1 MCRSISV
8 FHSFVFSLMKR
19 RPPRSTLFPYT
30 TLFRSLFHS
39 GGKGSILSLQG
50 EVNMPTGNR
59 TQNLGSGVTT
69 FGIFAA
75 FGQRLP
81 RLAFLQVQGGAELPT
96 NTNKAPQ
103 SVFLH
108 AAIGKTLPQNRGFRR
123 IWT

>member
-50 EVNMPTGNR
+50 EVDMPTGNR

-69 FGIFAA
+69 FATFAA
-75 FGQRLP
+75 FGRSEEHTSELQSHSDLVCRL
-81 RLAFLQVQGGAELPT
+81 LLEKKKKDST
-96 NTNKAPQ
+96 
-103 SVFLH
+103 
-108 AAIGKTLPQNRGFRR
+108 R
-123 IWT
+123 IEFKD